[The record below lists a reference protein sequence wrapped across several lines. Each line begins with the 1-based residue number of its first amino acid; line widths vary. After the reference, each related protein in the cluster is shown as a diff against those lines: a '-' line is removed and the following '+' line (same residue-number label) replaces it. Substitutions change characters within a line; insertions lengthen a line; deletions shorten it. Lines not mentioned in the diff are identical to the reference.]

1 MRRGLREV
9 ICVLEGCA
17 VRDADELHIVVAARA
32 VAPQHGFGGLER
44 ATAHHLRA
52 LARCGVRLSV
62 FTQPSDP
69 TQPAPDDF
77 GGRVTWYTVPYR
89 HRPLPLRANSI
100 PDRLLYYPPFSRA
113 LGTAIIEFCRR
124 QRVDVV
130 HAHGLAGLGYAE
142 RSAVGGR
149 QSAGAMSGMVLDDRR
164 KTVDKYLP
172 TADRRP
178 PTLPPLVLNP
188 HGLEEFSRRDRAKW
202 LAYAPF
208 RWGVRR
214 TARAA
219 AAVIATDR
227 ALVAPI
233 ERALAVPPERIAL
246 IPNGVDLAELDALA
260 RPALTGEL
268 RARYRLDE
276 APLTLVSVARLE
288 RNKGLH
294 DGLAALAALRD
305 ELPAGWRWL
314 LVGRGSEE
322 AALRAAIAEAGLAA
336 NVALV
341 GALPDAEVQSLLAAA
356 DLALIPSRYEGSS
369 LTALEALARGLPVVA
384 TAVGGLP
391 DKVIPGETGF
401 LAPTADPV
409 ALAATLRAALAARA
423 VWLALG
429 AGGRRLVAE
438 RFSWDALAPQYL
450 ALYRDLRRAAAE

>member
-1 MRRGLREV
+1 M
-9 ICVLEGCA
+9 
-17 VRDADELHIVVAARA
+17 RDADELHIVVAGRA

-44 ATAHHLRA
+44 ATTHHLRA

-62 FTQPSDP
+62 FTQPPDP
-69 TQPAPDDF
+69 AQPVPDDF
-77 GGRVTWYTVPYR
+77 GGRVTWHNVPYR
-89 HRPLPLRANSI
+89 RRALPLRANSI
-100 PDRLLYYPPFSRA
+100 PDRLLHYPPFSRA
-113 LGTAIIEFCRR
+113 LGAAIIELCRR
-124 QRVDVV
+124 ERVDVV

-142 RSAVGGR
+142 
-149 QSAGAMSGMVLDDRR
+149 QSAGGSPWSVEG
-164 KTVDKYLP
+164 
-172 TADRRP
+172 TATDQKQTPSSTFSPLRTTNRRP
-178 PTLPPLVLNP
+178 TTGLPPLVLNP

-214 TARAA
+214 AARAA

-233 ERALAVPPERIAL
+233 ERALDVPPARIAL
-246 IPNGVDLAELDALA
+246 IPNGVDLAELDALTS
-260 RPALTGEL
+260 PALTAEL
-268 RARYRLDE
+268 RARYRLHE
-276 APLTLVSVARLE
+276 SPLTMVSVARLE

-305 ELPAGWRWL
+305 ALPTGWRWL
-314 LVGRGSEE
+314 IVGRGSEE
-322 AALRAAIAEAGLAA
+322 AALLAAIAEAGLGA
-336 NVALV
+336 NVAFV
-341 GALPDAEVQSLLAAA
+341 GALSDAEVQSLLAAA

-409 ALAATLRAALAARA
+409 ALAATLRVALADRA
-423 VWLALG
+423 AWPALG

-438 RFSWDALAPQYL
+438 RFSWDALAAQYL
-450 ALYRDLRRAAAE
+450 DLYRELRQTGEHSPR

>member
-1 MRRGLREV
+1 M
-9 ICVLEGCA
+9 GCA
-17 VRDADELHIVVAARA
+17 VRDADDLHIIVAGRA
-32 VAPQHGFGGLER
+32 IAPQHGFGGLER

-52 LARCGVRLSV
+52 LARRGVRLSV
-62 FTQPSDP
+62 FTRPSDP
-69 TQPAPDDF
+69 AEPAPDDF
-77 GGRVTWYTVPYR
+77 GGQVTWHTIPY
-89 HRPLPLRANSI
+89 HRRALPLRANSI
-100 PDRLLYYPPFSRA
+100 PDRLLHYPPFSRA
-113 LGTAIIEFCRR
+113 LGAAIADLCRR
-124 QRVDVV
+124 EHVDVV

-149 QSAGAMSGMVLDDRR
+149 RSAEERSGMVLDGRR
-164 KTVDKYLP
+164 EAIDNSLP

-178 PTLPPLVLNP
+178 LTPLPPLVLNP

-214 TARAA
+214 AARAA

-233 ERALAVPPERIAL
+233 GRELDVSPARIAL
-246 IPNGVDLAELDALA
+246 IPNGVDLAELDALT
-260 RPALTGEL
+260 RPALTTAL
-268 RARYRLDE
+268 RARYRLGE
-276 APLTLVSVARLE
+276 APLILVSVARLE

-294 DGLAALAALRD
+294 DGLAALGAIRE

-314 LVGRGSEE
+314 IVGQGGEE
-322 AALRAAIAEAGLAA
+322 SALRAAIAEAELGA

-369 LTALEALARGLPVVA
+369 LTALEAMARGLPIVA

-391 DKVIPGETGF
+391 DKVIPGQGGF
-401 LAPTADPV
+401 LAPPADPA
-409 ALAATLRAALAARA
+409 ALATTLRAALVARPT
-423 VWLALG
+423 WPALG
-429 AGGRRLVAE
+429 EGGRRLVAA
-438 RFSWDALAPQYL
+438 RFSWDALAERYL
-450 ALYRDLRRAAAE
+450 ALYRALGRAAA